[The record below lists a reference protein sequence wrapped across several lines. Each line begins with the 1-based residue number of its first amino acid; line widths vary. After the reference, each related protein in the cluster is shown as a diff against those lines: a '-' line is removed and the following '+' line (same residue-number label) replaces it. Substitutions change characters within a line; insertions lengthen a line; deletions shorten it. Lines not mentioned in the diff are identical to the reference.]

1 MTGKYMILKII
12 EQAGLKIISQTKDAI
27 KFKIADNKTITVQ
40 FDEYNNVVNIL
51 S

>member
-12 EQAGLKIISQTKDAI
+12 EQAGLKIISQTEDTVE
-27 KFKIADNKTITVQ
+27 FTTSGYETIVVR
-40 FDEYNNVVNIL
+40 FDEYNNVIDII

>member
-1 MTGKYMILKII
+1 MILKII
-12 EQAGLKIISQTKDAI
+12 EQACLKIISQTEKAI
-27 KFKIADNKTITVQ
+27 KFEIADNKIITVQ